1 MMKSKVLSLIWRLA
15 CIVFA
20 IILIAV
26 GVNMF
31 LGPHEI
37 AAGGLT
43 GLAIILEA
51 GIGVDRSIIVYIGN
65 GIMILLTLI
74 FLGREVF
81 INTIIGAGLL
91 PVAISLVP
99 QYTLV
104 QDTMLSMVIGS
115 VIFGIAVSILY
126 KNRASSGGTAVPPL
140 ILQKYFGMKP
150 SIGVFV
156 TDGVV
161 VVLSLFI
168 FSVDSF
174 FFAMLSI
181 FITMVVMGYIE
192 NGLSKK
198 KRVHIISKHHEAIAH
213 DILHEIDRG
222 LTIIPTVG
230 GYEKQEVPMLM
241 VTLEAS
247 DYRKLVDVVNKHDK
261 EAFMITDVVSDVY
274 GRGFT
279 YGSGSV

>member
-1 MMKSKVLSLIWRLA
+1 MKIKAILWRLL

-20 IILIAV
+20 ITLIAV

-31 LGPHEI
+31 LGPHQI

-51 GIGVDRSIIVYIGN
+51 GLDVDRSTIVYIGN
-65 GIMILLTLI
+65 GIVIVLTLI

-91 PVAISLVP
+91 PVAIAIIPQHNLVE
-99 QYTLV
+99 
-104 QDTMLSMVIGS
+104 DTMLAMVVGS

-140 ILQKYFGMKP
+140 ILQKYFGIKP
-150 SIGVFV
+150 SFGLFV

-161 VVLSLFI
+161 VVLSIFI

-174 FFAMLSI
+174 FFAILSI

-198 KRVHIISKHHEAIAH
+198 KRVHIISKQADAIIK
-213 DILHEIDRG
+213 DILHDLGRG
-222 LTIIPTVG
+222 VTCIPTTG
-230 GYEKQEVPMLM
+230 AYEQQELPMLM

-247 DYRKLVDVVNKHDK
+247 DYRKLVEIVNKHDPQ
-261 EAFMITDVVSDVY
+261 AFMVTDVVSDVH
-274 GRGFT
+274 GKGFS
-279 YGSGSV
+279 YGSGSM

>member
-1 MMKSKVLSLIWRLA
+1 MKSKFAAFLWRLA

-20 IILIAV
+20 IALIAV

-31 LGPHEI
+31 LAPHEI

-43 GLAIILEA
+43 GLAIIIEA
-51 GIGVDRSIIVYIGN
+51 GMGVDRSIVVYIGN
-65 GIMILLTLI
+65 GIVIVLTLI

-91 PVAISLVP
+91 PVAISIVPNYNLVE
-99 QYTLV
+99 
-104 QDTMLSMVIGS
+104 DTMLAMVVGS

-140 ILQKYFGMKP
+140 ILQKYFGIKP
-150 SIGVFV
+150 SFGLFV

-174 FFAMLSI
+174 FFAILSI

-198 KRVHIISKHHEAIAH
+198 KRVHIISKHSDAIIE
-213 DILHEIDRG
+213 DIWREVGRG
-222 LTIIPTVG
+222 VTCIPTTG
-230 GYEKQEVPMLM
+230 AYEKQELPMLM
-241 VTLEAS
+241 VTLESS

-261 EAFMITDVVSDVY
+261 DAFMVTDVVSDVH
-274 GRGFT
+274 GKGFS

>member
-1 MMKSKVLSLIWRLA
+1 MKLKSLAWRLA
-15 CIVFA
+15 NIIFA
-20 IILIAV
+20 IVLIAF

-31 LGPHEI
+31 LGPHQI

-51 GIGVDRSIIVYIGN
+51 AINMDRSIIVYIGN
-65 GIMILLTLI
+65 GIVVLATLF

-91 PVAISLVP
+91 PVAISFVP
-99 QYTLV
+99 QYMLV
-104 QDTMLSMVIGS
+104 KDTMLSMVVGS
-115 VIFGIAVSILY
+115 VIFGVAVSILY

-140 ILQKYFGMKP
+140 ILKKYFGLKP
-150 SIGVFV
+150 SIGLFV

-161 VVLSLFI
+161 VVLSLLI
-168 FSVDSF
+168 FDVDSF
-174 FFAMLSI
+174 FFAILSI

-192 NGLSKK
+192 NGVSKK
-198 KRVHIISKHHEAIAH
+198 KRVHIISKHSDAIIK
-213 DILHEIDRG
+213 DIMDDMG
-222 LTIIPTVG
+222 KSVTVIPTTG
-230 GYEKQEVPMLM
+230 SYEQQEMPMLM
-241 VTLEAS
+241 VTLDAS
-247 DYRKLVDVVNKHDK
+247 DYRKLIEIVDRHDK
-261 EAFMITDVVSDVY
+261 QAFLVTDVVSDVH